1 GNHPMRWALIAALF
15 LFPCAAVAELR
26 VGAGK
31 RTITPDLEKHGPVY
45 MAGFGQN
52 RRATGIH
59 DDLYARCVAFS
70 TGARPLAICAV
81 DLIGVFWDDVRK
93 IRAKVDAD
101 VVVAA
106 LHDHEAPDI
115 MGLWW

>member
-1 GNHPMRWALIAALF
+1 MRLVLIAAL

-59 DDLYARCVAFS
+59 DDLYARCIAFS
-70 TGARPLAICAV
+70 TGARPLVICAV
-81 DLIGVFWDDVRK
+81 DVIGVFWDDLQK
-93 IRAKVDAD
+93 IRAKLEAD
-101 VVVAA
+101 VGVAP
-106 LHDHEAPDI
+106 LHDHEAP
-115 MGLWW
+115 

>member
-1 GNHPMRWALIAALF
+1 MRLGLVAVL
-15 LFPCAAVAELR
+15 LFPCVAVSQLR

-59 DDLYARCVAFS
+59 DDLYARCIAFS
-70 TGARPLAICAV
+70 TGIRPLVVCAV
-81 DLIGVFWDDVRK
+81 DVIGVFWDDVRK
-93 IRAKVDAD
+93 IRSKVDAD
-101 VVVAA
+101 VVV
-106 LHDHEAPDI
+106 
-115 MGLWW
+115 